1 MRMFFAKVK
10 HKMLRSNIGSKIA
23 ANGDVNLLTESS
35 ERDKMDSRL
44 KILEQTWVNPGDLRL

>member
-1 MRMFFAKVK
+1 
-10 HKMLRSNIGSKIA
+10 MLRSNIGSKIA